1 MEHIL
6 SVFAGR
12 KGLGNC
18 LGNSTAYR
26 SSHPGKEVERF
37 HAVACTALG
46 VRWRYLYDDRFGF
59 TAEQAAPFLA
69 WSDLAL
75 LLYEDPNPYDKRYP
89 YELNDDVDF
98 RDFYLHVAAWGA
110 KREGVTLL
118 WSAIEID
125 DINAGGEVHGAVQ

>member
-1 MEHIL
+1 MDNKPHFL

-12 KGLGNC
+12 KG

-37 HAVACTALG
+37 HAAACAALG
-46 VRWRYLYDDRFGF
+46 VRWGHLYDDTFGF

-69 WSDLAL
+69 DPELSRL
-75 LLYEDPNPYDKRYP
+75 LFEDPNPYDKRYP
-89 YELNDDVDF
+89 CELDDEVDF

-110 KREGVTLL
+110 KREGIALL
-118 WSAIEID
+118 WSTLEVD
-125 DINAGGEVHGAVQ
+125 DIDAGGEYHGAVQ